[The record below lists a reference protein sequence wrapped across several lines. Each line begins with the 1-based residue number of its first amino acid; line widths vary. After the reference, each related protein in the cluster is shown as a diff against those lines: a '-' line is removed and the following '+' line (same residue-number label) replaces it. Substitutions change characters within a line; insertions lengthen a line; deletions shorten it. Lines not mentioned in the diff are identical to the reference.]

1 MKEKYEQIKNENK
14 ENIIL
19 IKSGAFYITFDE
31 DALIINNIFGYL
43 IKNSKIGFPLNSLS
57 KITETLKNKSINYL
71 IYDQKIIYSSN
82 YANNKYKVIINQC
95 KKNEYDMQNK
105 EILISRIKYLI
116 QDKNKYNKIRGF
128 IDEL

>member
-57 KITETLKNKSINYL
+57 KITETLKNKSVNYL

-82 YANNKYKVIINQC
+82 IC
-95 KKNEYDMQNK
+95 YD
-105 EILISRIKYLI
+105 
-116 QDKNKYNKIRGF
+116 F
-128 IDEL
+128 I